1 MVSKLFTALAA
12 AGVAAAAGTNA
23 KFNAYW
29 GQSGPPNESLRQR
42 CDEGADYI
50 SLSFVT
56 SSPEKNP
63 DTGYPGINFA
73 AHCWADVF
81 EVNGKKSKLYSHC
94 GTIKDDLQ
102 YCRDKG
108 IKMLLAIGGEWNEN
122 TADYRVT
129 TEEKGREFADFLW
142 KAFGPHDPSWPG
154 PRPFDKSAIEHSAID
169 GFDFDLELPK
179 ENGKHF
185 DNKPWIAMIDQ
196 FRKLSKDVFITGA
209 PQCPTADEWFSMKE
223 MIQKAQFDA
232 LFIQFYNNPGCDL
245 KNANFNYKMWED
257 IIARSDKSKNAK
269 LFVGIPASDAA
280 ASSGYIAPKDLEKII
295 CSIAKKP
302 SFGGISIWDMFKG
315 LENVVDGKSFNEHV
329 KDILSKCG
337 KQTATSTTSSTTSIS
352 TAKTASSSS
361 IATTSTSTVLTSTP
375 SSIHST
381 VVPSGSNN
389 TSSALP
395 TISSSSVKLAGTGN
409 ALSSSSVQLTGTGS
423 SRAAVPT
430 PGTASVPSGSH
441 SSLVHSSVAA
451 TTTTPRVTVAPWS
464 NSTTTSQEMTTST
477 VYTTAT
483 RTITDCPPS
492 VTNCPARVV
501 TETIAL
507 YTTVCPVTK
516 TNHIPP
522 KPTAKPSQPTEE
534 MTTSSVYTTKT
545 YTITSCPPSVP
556 NCPVGHVTTETIFVS
571 TTVCPVTKTDEA
583 PKPTAKPSQPTE
595 EMTTSSVY
603 TTKTYTITS
612 CPPIVPD
619 CPVGHVTTETIF
631 VSTTVCP
638 VTKTDEAPKPTA
650 KPIQPTEEMTTSSV
664 YTTKTYTITSCPPS
678 VPNCPVGHVTTE
690 TKFVS
695 TTVCPVADV
704 PQPTHPA
711 GKPPGGEPSGDK
723 PWKPTGGEQPSGD
736 KPTGG
741 EQPSGN
747 KPSGNKPT
755 GEQPSGNKPTG
766 EQPSG
771 HKPTGEQPSGNK
783 PTGEQP
789 SGHKPTGE
797 QPSGNK
803 PTGGEQPSGN
813 KPAGGEQPSGNKPSG
828 NKPAESPAAT
838 TTMNKTI
845 VKTMSAIPETTLTV
859 VPVRPSG
866 SQCPGGPDCPAPSA
880 EHNKC
885 SGADCPPS
893 GTSVPSASVV
903 KPSIPVVTGGASSV
917 AAGLVALVAAQ
928 IFLL

>member
-81 EVNGKKSKLYSHC
+81 EVNGKKSKLFSHC

-451 TTTTPRVTVAPWS
+451 TTTPRVTVAPWS

-507 YTTVCPVTK
+507 YTT
-516 TNHIPP
+516 
-522 KPTAKPSQPTEE
+522 
-534 MTTSSVYTTKT
+534 
-545 YTITSCPPSVP
+545 
-556 NCPVGHVTTETIFVS
+556 
-571 TTVCPVTKTDEA
+571 
-583 PKPTAKPSQPTE
+583 
-595 EMTTSSVY
+595 
-603 TTKTYTITS
+603 
-612 CPPIVPD
+612 
-619 CPVGHVTTETIF
+619 
-631 VSTTVCP
+631 
-638 VTKTDEAPKPTA
+638 
-650 KPIQPTEEMTTSSV
+650 
-664 YTTKTYTITSCPPS
+664 
-678 VPNCPVGHVTTE
+678 
-690 TKFVS
+690 
-695 TTVCPVADV
+695 
-704 PQPTHPA
+704 PTHPA

-755 GEQPSGNKPTG
+755 
-766 EQPSG
+766 
-771 HKPTGEQPSGNK
+771 
-783 PTGEQP
+783 
-789 SGHKPTGE
+789 
-797 QPSGNK
+797 
-803 PTGGEQPSGN
+803 GEQPSGN